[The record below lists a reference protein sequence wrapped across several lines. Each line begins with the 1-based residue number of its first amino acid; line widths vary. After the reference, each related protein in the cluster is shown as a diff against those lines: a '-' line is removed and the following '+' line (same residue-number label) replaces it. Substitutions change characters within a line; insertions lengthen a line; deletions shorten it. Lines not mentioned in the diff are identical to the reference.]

1 MFGFESFLNNE
12 PRIGFQIF
20 NHMVITLAQ
29 RKESVQNTPSI
40 FLRSIKFSGNEW
52 RTNARKWKQVN
63 TNAHKWKQMN
73 TSEHK

>member
-1 MFGFESFLNNE
+1 
-12 PRIGFQIF
+12 
-20 NHMVITLAQ
+20 MVITLAQ

-40 FLRSIKFSGNEW
+40 FLMSIKFNGNEW